1 MDATSF
7 SQTPGELAP
16 VSLDGF
22 TLHYGLILLT
32 VLVLAAVGVEVL
44 PRIAWLAG
52 LLATTFALHIVGV
65 TLLARGIAWASE
77 GGGAA
82 DSGTFVYSS
91 FAVF

>member
-1 MDATSF
+1 M
-7 SQTPGELAP
+7 
-16 VSLDGF
+16 SLDGF

-65 TLLARGIAWASE
+65 TLLARGIAWASQ